1 MAQPLP
7 TPLERF
13 RENHRECRGVAA
25 ARQYSR
31 TFSASG
37 KSLNLW
43 ALILSPT
50 YNSKHVVA
58 AQFSS
63 LFRTRRGTPNTASTL
78 RVSRNRNSCGGSEPP
93 CQTRFVLSNLTR
105 DEGLVLLLDVDA
117 RGFEGLA
124 EFD

>member
-50 YNSKHVVA
+50 LSP
-58 AQFSS
+58 
-63 LFRTRRGTPNTASTL
+63 LASTRALSLSTCRCLPL
-78 RVSRNRNSCGGSEPP
+78 RERGSE
-93 CQTRFVLSNLTR
+93 RFAPYGENSIGHHYPAGRTLPS
-105 DEGLVLLLDVDA
+105 A
-117 RGFEGLA
+117 P
-124 EFD
+124 